1 MSLARAYREDYFNK
15 NLVVLKVRI
24 LQKLAVKIGVLRN
37 YFQLLIKI
45 CLAGCSLD
53 VAVFDFY
60 VFFSRE

>member
-15 NLVVLKVRI
+15 NLVVLRVRI

>member
-37 YFQLLIKI
+37 DFQLLIKI
-45 CLAGCSLD
+45 RLGGCSLD